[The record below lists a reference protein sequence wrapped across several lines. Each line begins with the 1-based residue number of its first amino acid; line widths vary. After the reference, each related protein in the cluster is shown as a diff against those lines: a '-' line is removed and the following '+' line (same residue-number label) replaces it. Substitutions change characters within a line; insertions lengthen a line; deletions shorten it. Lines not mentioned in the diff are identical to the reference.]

1 MKKANYIEFMR
12 TSTPGPYGIPLK
24 VIEQNEK
31 EILFEIEIDGIVHGF
46 PVKMTDVTNSIASPL
61 DEDLLFV
68 EIEPAAMSKLY
79 GKISAVVKSDS
90 NPFIL

>member
-1 MKKANYIEFMR
+1 MKKPTYIEFMR
-12 TSTPGPYGIPLK
+12 TSVPGPYGIPIK

-31 EILFEIEIDGIVHGF
+31 EMLIEIEIDDVIHGF
-46 PVKMTDVTNSIASPL
+46 PVKMADITSSIASPD

-68 EIEPAAMSKLY
+68 EISPDAMSKLY
-79 GKISAVVKSDS
+79 GKISSVIKSEA